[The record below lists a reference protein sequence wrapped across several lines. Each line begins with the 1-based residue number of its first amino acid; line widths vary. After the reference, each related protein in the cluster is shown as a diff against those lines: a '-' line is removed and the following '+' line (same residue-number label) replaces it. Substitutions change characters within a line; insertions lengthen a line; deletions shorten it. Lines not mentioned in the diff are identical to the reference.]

1 MVNLVKMSAA
11 VAAPVKHFPI
21 FCGDA
26 NLKSTAKYFFFITT
40 TTVCQ
45 NKRGERMRGIIDK
58 WGARTPWQLRQGLLH
73 SR

>member
-11 VAAPVKHFPI
+11 VAAPIKHFPI
-21 FCGDA
+21 SCRDA
-26 NLKSTAKYFFFITT
+26 NLKSIVKYFFITT

-45 NKRGERMRGIIDK
+45 NKRGESMRGIIDK
-58 WGARTPWQLRQGLLH
+58 WGARTPWQLRQGMLH